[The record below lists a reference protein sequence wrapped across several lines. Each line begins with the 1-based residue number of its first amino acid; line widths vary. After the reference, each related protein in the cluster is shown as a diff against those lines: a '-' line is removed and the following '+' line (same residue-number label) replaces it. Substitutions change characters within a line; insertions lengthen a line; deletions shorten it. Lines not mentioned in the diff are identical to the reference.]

1 MRTILYRPIIATTW
15 LLSML
20 LILPTYA
27 QVPPDCE
34 ISDDVLQGIRQM
46 LTAEDNGLFFE
57 IWSNEDIACACIELY
72 YNDPPD
78 AFLHDRVIT
87 GAVVLLGMTGDP
99 RAVPVLIDAI
109 DTHPPQA
116 LYNLGNFPTVNALN
130 ALTAHVRDENPEA
143 RENAAEGLRM
153 MGAPPEGEMEDGW
166 LDALISARDEVG
178 DWMLIEPEAD
188 FRDYFI
194 DAYTNLEHLIAS
206 GERVTARE

>member
-1 MRTILYRPIIATTW
+1 MRNMPYRTLFTAIW
-15 LLSML
+15 LLSTL
-20 LILPTYA
+20 LISPAGA

-34 ISDDVLQGIRQM
+34 IGDDVLQGIRQM
-46 LTAEDNGLFFE
+46 LTAPDNGVFFE
-57 IWSNEDIACACIELY
+57 IWTNEEIACACIELY

-116 LYNLGNFPTVNALN
+116 LYNLGSFPTVDALN
-130 ALTAHVRDENPEA
+130 ALRAHVRDENPEA

-153 MGAPPEGEMEDGW
+153 MAAPSEGEIEDGW
-166 LDALISARDEVG
+166 LDALIAARDEVG
-178 DWMLIEPEAD
+178 EWMLIEPEAD

-194 DAYTNLEHLIAS
+194 DAYTNLERLIAS
-206 GERVTARE
+206 ATAASGTQ